1 MTTNFELF
9 TTTALIASFSAV
21 VSAVIGYPIGN
32 WMAGL
37 GQRTKRLVS
46 SLVLIPFLLPP
57 FLIGLTLL
65 PLQATEINS
74 ITGILWIIA
83 AHVLMNAGFMAS
95 VVAASQVPK
104 DQIEAASLDGAS
116 SLRARLAIEL
126 PQQLSGILSA
136 SLLVALYSAT
146 SYGLVLTLGQGQVET
161 LETKIATAALR
172 DLDLGFALLL
182 AGLQTALTLGFF
194 ILARAIR
201 AEPSELFGE
210 IESTNRKSRLG
221 QIIGLGLV
229 VAILIVIG
237 GVFLRSWSLGPGLVG
252 NFMNLA
258 GRGTREVLNV
268 SVLEATVNSLR
279 NLVVAGLIAL
289 PIAWLASG
297 KRRTSY
303 LVLLPIGI
311 SPVVF
316 GLLFLVLSGY
326 LPTSFGT
333 SWVLV
338 PIVQSL
344 FLIPLSYQVMRPAR
358 QAVSVEIRDAALI
371 DGAVGW
377 RMFSSVEGPLV
388 RKPITVAAAFVA
400 LGSLGEF
407 GAASFLAYGSD
418 ATLPLVLFRL
428 ISRPGAENLGMA
440 MTAAS
445 LFIVLVALVVFVVSG
460 DSRSSRRDRQAAA

>member
-1 MTTNFELF
+1 
-9 TTTALIASFSAV
+9 
-21 VSAVIGYPIGN
+21 
-32 WMAGL
+32 
-37 GQRTKRLVS
+37 
-46 SLVLIPFLLPP
+46 
-57 FLIGLTLL
+57 
-65 PLQATEINS
+65 
-74 ITGILWIIA
+74 
-83 AHVLMNAGFMAS
+83 
-95 VVAASQVPK
+95 
-104 DQIEAASLDGAS
+104 
-116 SLRARLAIEL
+116 
-126 PQQLSGILSA
+126 
-136 SLLVALYSAT
+136 
-146 SYGLVLTLGQGQVET
+146 
-161 LETKIATAALR
+161 
-172 DLDLGFALLL
+172 
-182 AGLQTALTLGFF
+182 
-194 ILARAIR
+194 
-201 AEPSELFGE
+201 
-210 IESTNRKSRLG
+210 
-221 QIIGLGLV
+221 
-229 VAILIVIG
+229 
-237 GVFLRSWSLGPGLVG
+237 
-252 NFMNLA
+252 MNLA
-258 GRGTREVLNV
+258 GRGTRDVLNV
-268 SVLEATVNSLR
+268 SVLEATGNSLR

-326 LPTSFGT
+326 LPTNFGT

-445 LFIVLVALVVFVVSG
+445 LFIVLVALVVFVISG